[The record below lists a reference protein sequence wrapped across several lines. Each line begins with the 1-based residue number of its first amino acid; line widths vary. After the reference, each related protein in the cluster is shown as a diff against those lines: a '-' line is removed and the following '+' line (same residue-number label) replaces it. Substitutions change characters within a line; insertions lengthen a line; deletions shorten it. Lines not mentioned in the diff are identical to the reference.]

1 MRYQDG
7 NAECSTGRC
16 TRVWPGMRITSCQVK
31 TIIAFA
37 ALAYLM
43 LQELGVF

>member
-1 MRYQDG
+1 
-7 NAECSTGRC
+7 
-16 TRVWPGMRITSCQVK
+16 MRITWCQVK

-43 LQELGVF
+43 LQELGVI